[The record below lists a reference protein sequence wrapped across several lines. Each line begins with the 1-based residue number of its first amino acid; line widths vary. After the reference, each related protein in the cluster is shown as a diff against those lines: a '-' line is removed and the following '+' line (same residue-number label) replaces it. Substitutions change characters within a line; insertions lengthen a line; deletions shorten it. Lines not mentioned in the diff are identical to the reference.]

1 MVKTGPEIRHDAK
14 QRMIKYRAE
23 MTAKGYISTT
33 VFLSE
38 GHRAELKR
46 LGNEHRLTRAEA
58 AEHIFKIYLESEN
71 KNITQAHNTNTDK
84 QTETLA
90 IIEALEARIEALEKQ
105 AGKTEYQTPGINQS
119 DDMPE
124 TEDNDGIILELA
136 IEQDDSE
143 DINSQTDESETV
155 IEQPLDIPGAIVY
168 DGLVLEPDD
177 FEELNQSEDQD
188 PAIESESAVDTDPE
202 VDAPTLAEVAEKSA
216 KRISETQGQMFD
228 DRPDQEIKLPDYLID
243 VDPDMP
249 VEERH
254 KIILRLAEDFPGRK
268 NAQMRINL
276 LNAAG
281 ITLKD
286 DKPWETPK
294 QFTDQ
299 LSIAR
304 KWAKKS

>member
-33 VFLSE
+33 IFLSQE
-38 GHRAELKR
+38 HRAELKR

-71 KNITQAHNTNTDK
+71 KDITQTHNANTDK

-90 IIEALEARIEALEKQ
+90 IIESMQARIEALEKQ
-105 AGKTEYQTPGINQS
+105 AGKTEDQTPGINQS

-124 TEDNDGIILELA
+124 TEDNDDIVLELA

-177 FEELNQSEDQD
+177 SEELNQSEDQA
-188 PAIESESAVDTDPE
+188 PVIESESAVDTDPE
-202 VDAPTLAEVAEKSA
+202 VDAPEPVEPPMQKPTPAA
-216 KRISETQGQMFD
+216 KKISEKQGEMFD
-228 DRPDQEIKLPDYLID
+228 AAPDLPDYLIGL
-243 VDPDMP
+243 DPNMT
-249 VEERH
+249 VENRH
-254 KIILRLAEDFPGRK
+254 KIILRLAENFPGRE
-268 NAQMRINL
+268 NAHKRIDL

-281 ITLKD
+281 VLLNG
-286 DKPWETPK
+286 KPWETPK
-294 QFTDQ
+294 QFSDQ
-299 LSIAR
+299 VSIAR
-304 KWAKKS
+304 KWAKKR